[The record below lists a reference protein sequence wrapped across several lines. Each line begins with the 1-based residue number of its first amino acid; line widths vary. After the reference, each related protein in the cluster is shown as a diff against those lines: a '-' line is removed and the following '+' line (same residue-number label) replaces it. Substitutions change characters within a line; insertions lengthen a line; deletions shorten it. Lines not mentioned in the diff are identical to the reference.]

1 MNTTLNAVHHQAIDW
16 LRELDFYTDEI
27 TLLSGR
33 LSTAALK
40 NTRSDLKQD
49 FDMFKNMFGGLSKT
63 IDSLKHDVHVRE
75 TVAEDMTMSNG
86 GLDKEV
92 SLDDDVILKEMKT
105 LLHDIADTRYLF
117 NLFLAKVAQ

>member
-49 FDMFKNMFGGLSKT
+49 FDTFKKMFESLTQNIET
-63 IDSLKHDVHVRE
+63 LKHDVHVRE
-75 TVAEDMTMSNG
+75 TVAEDMTISNG

-92 SLDDDVILKEMKT
+92 SMDDDVILKEMKT

-117 NLFLAKVAQ
+117 NLFLAKIAH